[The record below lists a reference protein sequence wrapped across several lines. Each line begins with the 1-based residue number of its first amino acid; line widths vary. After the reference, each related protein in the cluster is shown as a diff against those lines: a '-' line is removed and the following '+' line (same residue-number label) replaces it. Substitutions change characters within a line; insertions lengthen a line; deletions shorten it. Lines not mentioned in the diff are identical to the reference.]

1 MERSSCCILD
11 RCSDTTS
18 QLTGSGNMPS
28 NVDGGNEQILLP
40 MARRRVIGYCRV
52 IQALVENES
61 GRGS

>member
-1 MERSSCCILD
+1 
-11 RCSDTTS
+11 
-18 QLTGSGNMPS
+18 MPS